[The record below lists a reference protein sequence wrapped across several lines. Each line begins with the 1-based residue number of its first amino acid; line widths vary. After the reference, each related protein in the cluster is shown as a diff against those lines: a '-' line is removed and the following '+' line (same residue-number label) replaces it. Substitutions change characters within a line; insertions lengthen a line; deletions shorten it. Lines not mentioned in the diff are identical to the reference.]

1 MNKIA
6 IIGIGGRTGAMFAH
20 ELQRG
25 NIVVGI
31 GREQE
36 AEEVRQGNLFL
47 KLNWETVEP
56 LEVETIKD
64 SEFES
69 AQEVDAIFLC
79 TRNPVDTVIKYYYSI
94 LKQKGRKLPIL
105 FIPQNGISA
114 GEDAIKA
121 LREIFGEEVDKIKV
135 VRVSLL
141 NSVDRDVVGKQVYLS
156 YVLPI
161 RLIFGPISGSFNPGE
176 IVSIFKKAG
185 IEAMEVTAEN
195 VKNMEYSKLFLNLI
209 GMASA
214 SRGLSI
220 QQGFHNPEVFRE
232 EVEMLKEYIKIVEA
246 NGGRFINFTRRPSA
260 LLAFLIKVLPFG
272 VLLIFKSFLAK
283 ITEKGR
289 KGKPK
294 VLDEIEYY
302 NGAIIGLG
310 EKVGIEALINKKIVK
325 RVLNK

>member
-1 MNKIA
+1 
-6 IIGIGGRTGAMFAH
+6 MFSH

-25 NIVVGI
+25 NAVLGI

-36 AEEVRQGNLFL
+36 TEEVRRGNLFL
-47 KLNWETVEP
+47 KLNGETVEP

-69 AQEVDAIFLC
+69 ASEVDAIFLC
-79 TRNPVDTVIKYYYSI
+79 TRNPVNEAVKYYYSI
-94 LKQKGRKLPIL
+94 LKQKGGKLPIL

-114 GEDAIKA
+114 GEDAVKA
-121 LREIFGEEVDKIKV
+121 LQEVFGEEANKIKV

-141 NSVDRDVVGKQVYLS
+141 NSVDREVVGKQVYLS

-161 RLIFGPISGSFNPGE
+161 RLIFGPISGLFNSGE
-176 IVSIFKKAG
+176 IASIFKKAG
-185 IEAMEVTAEN
+185 IEAKEVTTED

-220 QQGFHNPEVFRE
+220 EQGFNNPEVFKE
-232 EVEMLKEYIKIVEA
+232 EAQMLKEYIRVVEA
-246 NGGRFINFTRRPSA
+246 NGGKFINFTRRPSA
-260 LLAFLIKVLPFG
+260 LLAFLIKSLPSGF
-272 VLLIFKSFLAK
+272 LLIFRSFLAK

-294 VLDEIEYY
+294 DLGEIEYY
-302 NGAIIGLG
+302 NGAIIGLS
-310 EKVGIEALINKKIVK
+310 EKAGLEAPINKKIVE
-325 RVLNK
+325 RVSKFKNH